1 MPSIPKIAANSMILP
16 IYVYGMPVLR
26 TQTKD
31 VTENSEALQALID
44 DMLETM
50 HNAAGIGLAAPQVGR
65 RERLFVVDLSPLAEE
80 LAEEGQTLPPQPMA
94 FLNPEIIDESE
105 AESAFEE
112 GCLSIPD
119 IREDVWRPERIRIRF
134 LDRDFRPQELSLS
147 GMIARVVQHEYDH
160 LEGILFV
167 DHISPFRRRLLRRRL
182 REMARGLVEAE
193 YPIVTAESETA

>member
-1 MPSIPKIAANSMILP
+1 MILP
-16 IYVYGMPVLR
+16 IYVYGMPILR
-26 TQTKD
+26 TPTED
-31 VTENSEALQALID
+31 VTENSEALQTLID
-44 DMLETM
+44 DMIETM

-80 LAEEGQTLPPQPMA
+80 LAEEGQTLPSQPMA

-105 AESAFEE
+105 AESEFEE

-182 REMARGLVEAE
+182 REMARGLVEAD
-193 YPIVTAESETA
+193 YPVVTAESETA